1 MLGLAFMFGEGN
13 RVTTRFVHAMTA
25 AAVEN
30 PALIA
35 QWRAEP
41 ELLRAYGV
49 EPSTVD
55 LDALWKFAGLTIKV
69 RHKALRD
76 QLPATFRMI
85 GLAGLEVELFAAYAS
100 EHAARGVPFP
110 ATTEARAA
118 DLMTFLGGWLD
129 RSDSVHA
136 LLWDVIRHER
146 ALTRLGRSAPAVG
159 SSPNLPS
166 PLHVTRPPPTASAVP
181 RVLGEIVRHEMTSDP
196 RAVTSALN
204 APTPELAA
212 IPRTPGF
219 LCYWRADGSPQ
230 VAILR
235 LDELGYYALGLVD
248 GVRTAA
254 GVYLG
259 LGGKGRPHATFLR
272 LLGELATLGVI
283 ALRPS

>member
-1 MLGLAFMFGEGN
+1 M
-13 RVTTRFVHAMTA
+13 TTRLGHALTA
-25 AAVEN
+25 AAVAN

-41 ELLRAYGV
+41 ALLRAYGV
-49 EPSTVD
+49 EPGTVD
-55 LDALWKFAGLTIKV
+55 LDALWRFAALTIKL

-85 GLAGLEVELFAAYAS
+85 DLAGLDVDLFAAYAS
-100 EHAARGVPFP
+100 ERAARGLPF
-110 ATTEARAA
+110 ATTIEGRAD
-118 DLMTFLGGWLD
+118 DLMSFLASWLD

-146 ALTRLGRSAPAVG
+146 ALARLGRSAPAVG

-166 PLHVTRPPPTASAVP
+166 PLHITRPPPTASAVP

-196 RAVTSALN
+196 REITSALS
-204 APTPELAA
+204 ARIPELAA

-219 LCYWRADGSPQ
+219 LCYWRAEGSPQ

-259 LGGKGRPHATFLR
+259 LGGKGRPHTTFLR

>member
-1 MLGLAFMFGEGN
+1 M
-13 RVTTRFVHAMTA
+13 TTRFVHAMTA
-25 AAVEN
+25 AAVED
-30 PALIA
+30 PALIV

-41 ELLRAYGV
+41 ALLRAYGV
-49 EPSTVD
+49 EPDSVD
-55 LDALWKFAGLTIKV
+55 LEALWRFAGLTVKL

-85 GLAGLEVELFAAYAS
+85 GLAGLDVELFAAFAS
-100 EHAARGVPFP
+100 ERAARGLAF
-110 ATTEARAA
+110 ATTTEGRAD
-118 DLMTFLGGWLD
+118 DLMAFLGGWLD
-129 RSDSVHA
+129 RSDSTHA

-146 ALTRLGRSAPAVG
+146 ALARLGRAAPAVG

-166 PLHVTRPPPTASAVP
+166 PLHITRPPPTASAVP

-196 RAVTSALN
+196 RAITRALN
-204 APTPELAA
+204 ARTPVAT

-219 LCYWRADGSPQ
+219 LCYWRAEGSPQ
-230 VAILR
+230 VTILR
-235 LDELGYYALGLVD
+235 LDELGYYALGMVD

-283 ALRPS
+283 ALRPR

>member
-1 MLGLAFMFGEGN
+1 M
-13 RVTTRFVHAMTA
+13 TTRFVHAMTA
-25 AAVEN
+25 AAVED

-41 ELLRAYGV
+41 GLLRAYGV
-49 EPSTVD
+49 EPHTVD
-55 LDALWKFAGLTIKV
+55 LDALWRFAGLTVKL

-85 GLAGLEVELFAAYAS
+85 SLAGLDAELFAAYAS
-100 EHAARGVPFP
+100 ERAARGLALA
-110 ATTEARAA
+110 ATTEGRAD
-118 DLMTFLGGWLD
+118 DLMAFLGGWLD
-129 RSDSVHA
+129 RSDSTHA
-136 LLWDVIRHER
+136 LLWDLIRHER
-146 ALTRLGRSAPAVG
+146 ALARLGRSAPAVG

-166 PLHVTRPPPTASAVP
+166 PLHITRPPPTANAVP
-181 RVLGEIVRHEMTSDP
+181 RVIGEIVRHEMTSDP
-196 RAVTSALN
+196 RAITSAL
-204 APTPELAA
+204 AAREPALDA

-219 LCYWRADGSPQ
+219 LCYWRAEGSPQ

-283 ALRPS
+283 ALRPR